1 MEEFNVTDWLFEIV
15 SKELKK
21 ESFKEDVLRPLVKSL
36 ISYILPYLFFVMGIN
51 LVMIVFALT
60 VVFYFIP
67 KK

>member
-1 MEEFNVTDWLFEIV
+1 MEEFNMTDWLFQMI

-21 ESFKEDVLRPLVKSL
+21 ESFKEDVLKPLVKSL

-51 LVMIVFALT
+51 LILIVSVLT
-60 VVFYFIP
+60 LVFYFMP

>member
-1 MEEFNVTDWLFEIV
+1 MEDFNVTDWLFEIV